1 MYIEHLAIHNLRS
14 FRKQEIDFVVPD
26 LHASEGA
33 ILPNVNL
40 ILGTNGTG
48 KTTILRAL
56 ALAPLATV
64 LEKAGFVPYRLIRIA
79 RTTGPTKG
87 AIVRTR
93 LRAGRF
99 EAVGR
104 KPVTADSEVTIA
116 REEDYEVLGPG
127 LLDESPRL
135 LLRKRLLFHD
145 KSPAFFLAGYG
156 ATRRVESL
164 GRFQPEARARMRRR
178 YERVVSLFE
187 DHVALRPLSSWLPS
201 IKRTK
206 RFKEISALLNKL
218 LEPHARFTGKI
229 SQGEV
234 LFEHGGIDLPY
245 AALSDGFRSF
255 IGWISDLLFHL
266 NEVTPSSRRL
276 DLVEGVVLVD
286 EVDLLLHPEWQ
297 RTVVPTIARA
307 LPKLQ
312 FFFTTH
318 SPIVAGSLSSEC
330 IRVVRTNDRGESEV
344 HRYEER
350 IHGLNADQ
358 ILISPYFG
366 LESSRAPDAVAQLA
380 SLSRRA
386 AAGDRDAAR
395 EFALELIG
403 DIPAETD
410 EKPSPRRRSASRKRP
425 AATKK

>member
-1 MYIEHLAIHNLRS
+1 MYIEHLAINNLRC
-14 FRKQEIDFVVPD
+14 FRMQKIDFVVPGP
-26 LHASEGA
+26 HGSRSAR
-33 ILPNVNL
+33 LPNVNL

-64 LEKAGFVPYRLIRIA
+64 LERAGFVPYRLIRIGKKD
-79 RTTGPTKG
+79 GPAKG

-93 LRAGRF
+93 LRANRS
-99 EAVGR
+99 EALLN
-104 KPVTADSEVTIA
+104 KPITADSSVAIL
-116 REEDYEVLGPG
+116 REEDYEVLVPGILEASHKPKLRKG
-127 LLDESPRL
+127 LLFNDDS
-135 LLRKRLLFHD
+135 
-145 KSPAFFLAGYG
+145 SAFFLAGYG

-164 GRFQPEARARMRRR
+164 ERFQPGARARMRRR

-187 DHVALRPLSSWLPS
+187 DHVALRPLSAWLPS
-201 IKRTK
+201 IKRTR
-206 RFKEISALLNKL
+206 RFKEIAVLLNKL
-218 LEPHARFTGKI
+218 LEPHARFTSRI

-234 LFEHGGIDLPY
+234 LFEHGGIELPF

-266 NEVTPSSRRL
+266 NEVTPSNRRL
-276 DLVEGVVLVD
+276 DSIEGVVLVD

-297 RTVVPTIARA
+297 RTVVPTIAKA

-318 SPIVAGSLSSEC
+318 SPIVAGSLSSESIC
-330 IRVVRTNDRGESEV
+330 VVRTNDNGESEV
-344 HRYEER
+344 LRYDER

-366 LESSRAPDAVAQLA
+366 LESSRAPDAVAELA

-386 AAGDRDAAR
+386 AAGDRNAAR
-395 EFALELIG
+395 QFALELIG
-403 DIPAETD
+403 DLPAET
-410 EKPSPRRRSASRKRP
+410 EAKPSPRRQRAPRKQP
-425 AATKK
+425 AATKR